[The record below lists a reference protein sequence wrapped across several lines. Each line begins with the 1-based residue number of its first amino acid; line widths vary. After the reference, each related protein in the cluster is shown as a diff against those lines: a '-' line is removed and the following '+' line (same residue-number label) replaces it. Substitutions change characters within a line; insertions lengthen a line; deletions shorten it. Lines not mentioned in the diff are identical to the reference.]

1 MGLFITIIFLG
12 IGIISYVVKIKEW
25 YESRFDWRGFN
36 KNSGIHRNGTL
47 YDDNGFDKNGYD
59 RNGYGMDG
67 YNRDGFDKDG
77 YNREGFNKNGYNRD
91 GYNTQ
96 GYNKNGYNKYGYN
109 KQGYN
114 ILGYD
119 RFGYD
124 KYGFDKK
131 GYNRD
136 GFDKNGYD
144 TYGYNRE
151 GYDQN
156 GYNKLGHNKN
166 GYNRNGFDI
175 NGYNQ
180 EVHNKDEFN
189 KLGNNQEDF
198 NKSSHNQSESCEMAK
213 CISEEYKRCYA
224 YSSGYCKIL
233 CNTNFKDNQCPFY
246 DPFRSVIKKREPGAA
261 SLSTLALL
269 NGGRFEY
276 GRKIGEEYINSDN
289 QTDIDFSLPEYRYVS
304 IAFNDYEICD
314 FELGEEINFPI
325 TTSANYSYCSS
336 AEEDEYDYDHGFP
349 ATYRYHTHLDC
360 HLFWENELKEHFYK
374 NNTWY
379 LADANK
385 IYSGELVKCKICEKR
400 DTKE

>member
-1 MGLFITIIFLG
+1 MEFFSAVIIYVLMIVGFFLLGSLGDFIKKQKDR
-12 IGIISYVVKIKEW
+12 Y
-25 YESRFDWRGFN
+25 DWRGFDEN
-36 KNSGIHRNGTL
+36 GIHKNGTL
-47 YDDNGFDKNGYD
+47 YDDEGYD
-59 RNGYGMDG
+59 
-67 YNRDGFDKDG
+67 KD
-77 YNREGFNKNGYNRD
+77 GYNRD
-91 GYNTQ
+91 GYNRL
-96 GYNKNGYNKYGYN
+96 GYNKNGYDKDGYDKNGYNTLGFNKDGYNKYGYN
-109 KQGYN
+109 VSGYN
-114 ILGYD
+114 KDGFDRNGRNREGYD
-119 RFGYD
+119 TQGFDKYGYD
-124 KYGFDKK
+124 KEGYNQNGFDKQ
-131 GYNRD
+131 
-136 GFDKNGYD
+136 
-144 TYGYNRE
+144 GYNRE

-156 GYNKLGHNKN
+156 GYNKLGYNKN
-166 GYNRNGFDI
+166 GYIRNGFDI
-175 NGYNQ
+175 NGYSQ

-189 KLGNNQEDF
+189 KLGNNQEEI
-198 NKSSHNQSESCEMAK
+198 NKNSHNQSESCEMAK

-233 CNTNFKDNQCPFY
+233 SNTNFKDNQCPFY
-246 DPFRSVIKKREPGAA
+246 DPFRAVIKKREPGAA

-276 GRKIGEEYINSDN
+276 GRKIGEEYVNSNN

-336 AEEDEYDYDHGFP
+336 AEEDEYDYYHRFP